1 MYCIY
6 ITSNHDIQI
15 TTNCTKYQSKIP
27 STHTTNGS
35 CLMQVSNYTL
45 IFKVSATNCQ
55 PSYPKT
61 YILITSQRLFAFIL
75 QEIN

>member
-1 MYCIY
+1 MYYIY

-27 STHTTNGS
+27 SMHTTNGS

-55 PSYPKT
+55 PSYLKKT
-61 YILITSQRLFAFIL
+61 IKVNKSRDC
-75 QEIN
+75 